1 MDSNTACPKVC
12 FREEDVNMFG
22 VGGGGYSNKIIWID
36 KDLKEAKGVSIS
48 GLLRDFNIL
57 MFFRNMKKRNLT

>member
-1 MDSNTACPKVC
+1 
-12 FREEDVNMFG
+12 MFG